1 MKRNLRLF
9 TVGVLAATVA
19 AMIGGTVWHAMAGPY
34 LATKIVKWND
44 TLGMNVSSLPSD
56 TTFMTDEAD
65 TTRTAG
71 ITTEDWDW
79 AAIGQ
84 GVGGVAT
91 GGWAAKVYFVSNTQN
106 AVTDSIYFTIEQ
118 GVSGGAG
125 GLLAAVA
132 DTLFSYNPLG
142 QVGGGAGQGVALP
155 LGIGCSGSYGVWAA
169 QLPIDPDTPGN
180 TNLWMVPKFRLRVH
194 GDVTGSTP
202 KLSGFRCYIVYPKRQ
217 ESQ

>member
-9 TVGVLAATVA
+9 TVGVLAAAVA
-19 AMIGGTVWHAMAGPY
+19 AMIGGTAWHAMAGPY
-34 LATKIVKWND
+34 LACKGVKWND
-44 TLGMNVSSLPSD
+44 TLGQAVASLPND

-71 ITTEDWDW
+71 INTDDWDW

-84 GVGGVAT
+84 SAGGVAT
-91 GGWAAKVYFVSNTQN
+91 GGWACKVYFVAPVSN
-106 AVTDSIYFTIEQ
+106 AVTDSIYFTVEQ
-118 GVSGGAG
+118 GAVGTSGGVGAN
-125 GLLAAVA
+125 AV

-142 QVGGGAGQGVALP
+142 QVGGGSGQGVALP
-155 LGIGCSGSYGVWAA
+155 VGVGNSGSTGIWAA
-169 QLPIDPDTPGN
+169 QLVVDPDTPGN

-194 GDVTGSTP
+194 GDVSGTTP
-202 KLSGFRCYIVYPKRQ
+202 KLSGFRCFIVYPKRQ